1 MRPTG
6 PIPPV
11 PLASAALLVLLLPLS
26 LAAQMDAPAAMQ
38 MLLRRVAANEV
49 RFERARGNYTYRQ
62 DFSFFAYDR
71 NRNPGGYYQVSTD
84 ITFTPDGR
92 RFQKNIRGPVNALKI
107 VRLTGK
113 DFEDLRRVI
122 PLVLTPAKLSQY
134 QIRYLGPAIIALHDD
149 QGRPTARRLRT
160 RVFYLSP
167 RQIWPGQRYFEGKI
181 WVDPNT
187 DGIVQLRGRPV
198 PQIRRWVHGRPEEN
212 LFGRFTTYFARIDG
226 RFWFPVYT
234 HGDDWLG
241 FIGGPVEMQEFVRFR
256 HYQRFG
262 TTSSFKVVGPAHQP
276 PH

>member
-1 MRPTG
+1 MRSSG

-11 PLASAALLVLLLPLS
+11 PLALAALLALLAPMPLT
-26 LAAQMDAPAAMQ
+26 AQMDAPAPMQ
-38 MLLRRVAANEV
+38 ILLRRVAANEV

-71 NRNPGGYYQVSTD
+71 NHNPGGYYKVSTD

-92 RFQKNIRGPVNALKI
+92 RFQKTIHGPVNALQI

-113 DFEDLRRVI
+113 DFVDLRRVI

-134 QIRYLGPAIIALHDD
+134 QIRYLGPATVALHDD
-149 QGRPTARRLRT
+149 QGRPTAHRLRT
-160 RVFYLSP
+160 QVFHLSP
-167 RQIWPGQRYFEGKI
+167 RQIWPGQRYFQGKI
-181 WVDPNT
+181 WVDPKT
-187 DGIVQLRGRPV
+187 KGIVQLSGRPV
-198 PQIRRWVHGRPEEN
+198 PQIRRWVHGHQEEN
-212 LFGRFTTYFARIDG
+212 LFGGFTTYFARIDG

-234 HGDDWLG
+234 QGDDWLG
-241 FIGGPVEMQEFVRFR
+241 FVGEPVEMEEYVRFR

-262 TTSSFKVVGPAHQP
+262 ATSSFKVIGPVHKP